1 LSKIVYY
8 DLQKEYKVDGGT
20 RKHVKAMLV
29 GLTFKNTVD
38 LANADEIEERGKDEQ
53 TEPNP
58 LSSLTKKSSSIP
70 RGTFF
75 NRYSYKVS

>member
-53 TEPNP
+53 TEP
-58 LSSLTKKSSSIP
+58 
-70 RGTFF
+70 
-75 NRYSYKVS
+75 